1 MEGETV
7 YVAQFNDS
15 FPPIA
20 DGVANGVKNYALWL
34 NRKYGK
40 ACVVVPEFPGYGD
53 NEEFEVIRYKSIPYL
68 TRKPYRIGLHNI
80 SFEAKKRLEELP
92 LDIIHARSPFSSGA
106 FAREIAREK
115 GIPLVASFHSQYYYD
130 IKDQIGS
137 ETLTRNILK
146 KIAEFYESADAV
158 WTVNERT
165 AETLRN
171 YGYRGSID
179 VIHNGTDFTMPEDYD
194 NIRKKTGEDMQIGD
208 DEFVFL
214 YVGQLIWHKNLRLI
228 VESLSEI
235 KKSEIDFKM
244 IFVGDGDA
252 REELEELVKSKNID
266 DRVIFTGQIN
276 SRNRLR
282 DIYVRA
288 DLFLFPSLYD
298 TFGIVVREAAALNTP
313 CILIKGSNAAQ
324 DIKDGYNGFL
334 CENNVRSFSQAVA
347 EITRD
352 RELCRKTG
360 ENARETLPESW
371 ESIVDK
377 AYSKYVDIIGNFKKK
392 EKNAYKA

>member
-1 MEGETV
+1 M

-20 DGVANGVKNYALWL
+20 DGVANGVRNYALWL
-34 NRKYGK
+34 NRKHGK
-40 ACVVVPEFPGYGD
+40 ACVVVPEFPGYVD
-53 NEEFEVIRYKSIPYL
+53 HEEFEVIRYKSIPYL
-68 TRKPYRIGLHNI
+68 TRRPYRIGLHNI

-106 FAREIAREK
+106 FAREVAREK

-165 AETLRN
+165 AGTLRS
-171 YGYRGSID
+171 YGYRGDID
-179 VIHNGTDFTMPEDYD
+179 IIHNGTDFEMPGDYEE
-194 NIRKKTGEDMQIGD
+194 IRKKTGRSLHIGD

-214 YVGQLIWHKNLRLI
+214 YAGQLIWHKNLRLI
-228 VESLSEI
+228 VESLSEL
-235 KKSEIDFKM
+235 KKGNLEFKM

-252 REELEELVKSKNID
+252 REELEELVKSNNLD

-276 SRNRLR
+276 SRKRLR
-282 DIYVRA
+282 DIYARS
-288 DLFLFPSLYD
+288 DLFLFPSIYD

-313 CILIKGSNAAQ
+313 CVLVKGSNAAQ
-324 DIKDGYNGFL
+324 DIRDGYNGFL
-334 CENNVRSFSQAVA
+334 CGNSVESFSRTVMGIAR
-347 EITRD
+347 E
-352 RELCRKTG
+352 RELCLKTG
-360 ENARETLPESW
+360 ENARKTLPESW
-371 ESIVDK
+371 ESIVGK
-377 AYSKYVDIIGNFKKK
+377 AYSKYVDIIENYKKR
-392 EKNAYKA
+392 